1 MPVTTVGQDNYY
13 GVNPTVS
20 APTSM
25 VNSYDEF
32 NPTAVPKVTVYNTT
46 GTTSS
51 ISSTTNNSSKS
62 SFNNNNNNNNHHHH
76 NQNHHRLQLTA
87 WFYWDRLFLNQISK
101 KIRKMI
107 HLFYVLWFIFFY
119 SYIIH
124 LIHLFI
130 WFSFYLIFYLIIINH
145 DIEIISLIFRSF
157 SIND

>member
-1 MPVTTVGQDNYY
+1 MKNVTAMPVTTVGQDNYY

-32 NPTAVPKVTVYNTT
+32 NPTVVPKVTVYNTT

-51 ISSTTNNSSKS
+51 ISSTTNNSSNS

-87 WFYWDRLFLNQISK
+87 
-101 KIRKMI
+101 
-107 HLFYVLWFIFFY
+107 
-119 SYIIH
+119 
-124 LIHLFI
+124 
-130 WFSFYLIFYLIIINH
+130 
-145 DIEIISLIFRSF
+145 
-157 SIND
+157 